1 MRFLPWGWVVAIAG
15 PILIIIISRVF
26 TRMEFF
32 GEKVAENAKIRGSQT
47 RFLDI
52 LSQKETPL
60 KIMNK

>member
-32 GEKVAENAKIRGSQT
+32 GEKVAENAKIRGSKT
-47 RFLDI
+47 RFLNI
-52 LSQKETPL
+52 LNKKETTL
-60 KIMNK
+60 KIINK